1 MNKKQI
7 QEQMEKNAQLTLK
20 RMEECGND
28 YLEYARKYNRHTL
41 KISLTNEQTGTEIW
55 EGSEITFFNE
65 DNAISHLGLLN
76 ELLEELTKEENR
88 DWGTGRSN
96 EALVERLTNFVREK
110 VSPPN
115 GHKSIT
121 EIAEGIKKKGF
132 GE

>member
-1 MNKKQI
+1 MNKKQ
-7 QEQMEKNAQLTLK
+7 QDLFKQ

-28 YLEYARKYNRHTL
+28 YLEYVRKYNRHTL
-41 KISLTNEQTGTEIW
+41 KISLTNEQIGEEIW

-65 DNAISHLGLLN
+65 DNAISHLGFLTD
-76 ELLEELTKEENR
+76 LLEELLKEENR
-88 DWGTGRSN
+88 DWGRRSSN

>member
-1 MNKKQI
+1 MNKKQ
-7 QEQMEKNAQLTLK
+7 QDLFKQ

-28 YLEYARKYNRHTL
+28 YLEYVRKYNRHTL
-41 KISLTNEQTGTEIW
+41 KISLTNEQIGEEIW

-65 DNAISHLGLLN
+65 DNAISHLGFLN
-76 ELLEELTKEENR
+76 ELLEELSKEENR
-88 DWGTGRSN
+88 DWGTGCSN

>member
-41 KISLTNEQTGTEIW
+41 KISLTNEQIGKEIW

-65 DNAISHLGLLN
+65 DNAISHLGFLTD
-76 ELLEELTKEENR
+76 LLEELLKEENR
-88 DWGTGRSN
+88 DWGRRSSN
-96 EALVERLTNFVREK
+96 EALVKRLTDFVRERAISPEEETLEK
-110 VSPPN
+110 V
-115 GHKSIT
+115 
-121 EIAEGIKKKGF
+121 
-132 GE
+132 

>member
-1 MNKKQI
+1 MNKKQ
-7 QEQMEKNAQLTLK
+7 QDLFKQ

-28 YLEYARKYNRHTL
+28 YLEYVRKYNRHTL
-41 KISLTNEQTGTEIW
+41 KISLTNEQIGEEIW

-65 DNAISHLGLLN
+65 DNAISHLGFLN
-76 ELLEELTKEENR
+76 DFLEELLKEENR